1 MITRIAEL
9 QTLILK
15 HKALYYQ
22 GIPSISDSEY
32 DDLEEELKKLDPNN
46 FTLKLVGT
54 SLKSGKKIKHATKML
69 SLDKT
74 YSSEDLKKWIQERT
88 VISTPK
94 IDGMSGSLIY
104 ENGHLVVA
112 KTRGDGQFGE
122 DIFEKVSWMNSIP
135 KTINDKRSLEVRGEI
150 FCYQKDFTILKEEM
164 TRLGLDAPTSQRN
177 IVAGLISRKENV
189 PLCKHLSFKA
199 FELLG
204 EEIDLS
210 SESEKVDYLSRLGFD
225 LPHFIVHNSFKTVLE
240 EIQRIKIFMNE
251 GDYLIDGLVFS
262 YNNLE
267 LHKTL
272 GETSH
277 HPRYKMAFKFQGE
290 VKTATIQEIKWNVS
304 RNGILTPV
312 AKINPTELSG
322 AQITNVTLH
331 NYGVVRDSNLKPGD
345 QIEITRSG
353 EVIPK
358 FLSVIKSI
366 DGKVKLP
373 DICPSCDGQVDI
385 VDIRILCKNSQCPSQ
400 IKESILNF
408 IQKISID
415 DLSSKRLEEMM
426 KVGLVKTIP
435 DLYKLSFEDLMT
447 LGKTKEKMA
456 NKLLE
461 NISKTKNETDL
472 TTFLSSLGLN
482 GGAYNK
488 CEKIVSA
495 GYDSIPKLKE
505 MTLENLCSIDGFAE
519 KSSKDLLTSLKDKFD
534 IIDELISLGL
544 SPILPTQQKSK
555 LSGKTICITGTLSE
569 KRNVIED
576 KLRQGGM
583 KIVKSVSKN
592 TDYLLTND
600 PNSSSSKCKKAI
612 ELGLSIIS
620 EDELEELLAN

>member
-1 MITRIAEL
+1 MTRIEEL

-22 GIPSISDSEY
+22 GIPSISDEEY
-32 DDLEEELKKLDPNN
+32 DNLEEELKRLDPDN

-54 SLKSGKKIKHATKML
+54 SLKSEKKIKHATKML

-74 YSSEDLKKWIQERT
+74 YSSDDLKKWIQERK

-104 ENGHLVVA
+104 KNGQLTIA

-122 DIFEKVSWMNSIP
+122 DILDKVSWMNSIP
-135 KTINDKRSLEVRGEI
+135 KMINDKRNLEIRGEI
-150 FCYQKDFTILKEEM
+150 FCYEKAFNILKDKM
-164 TRLGLDAPTSQRN
+164 TSMGLDAPTSQRN
-177 IVAGLISRKENV
+177 IVAGLISRKENI
-189 PLCKHLSFKA
+189 PLCQHLSFKA

-204 EEIDLS
+204 DEVDLT
-210 SESEKVDYLSRLGFD
+210 SESEKVDYLKKLGFD
-225 LPHFIVHNSFKTVLE
+225 LPPFILHSTFETVSE

-251 GDYLIDGLVFS
+251 GDYLIDGIVFS
-262 YNNLE
+262 YDNLE

-290 VKTATIQEIKWNVS
+290 VKTATIQEVKWNVS

-366 DGKVKLP
+366 DGKIELP
-373 DICPSCDGQVDI
+373 DACPSCNRLVEV
-385 VDIRILCKNSQCPSQ
+385 VDIRILCKNSQCPAQ

-426 KVGLVKTIP
+426 RVGLVKTIP
-435 DLYKLSFEDLMT
+435 DLYRLTFDDLMK
-447 LGKTKEKMA
+447 LDKTKEKMA

-461 NISKTKNETDL
+461 NISKTKSETDI

-488 CEKIVSA
+488 CEKIVKA
-495 GYDSIPKLKE
+495 GHDSIPKLKK

-519 KSSKDLLTSLKDKFD
+519 KSSKDLLTSLKDRFA
-534 IIDELISLGL
+534 IIDELTSLGL
-544 SPILPTQQKSK
+544 RPILPTETTSK
-555 LSGKTICITGTLSE
+555 LSGRTICITGTLSE
-569 KRNVIED
+569 KRSVIED

-620 EDELEELLAN
+620 ETELEKLLKG